1 MRRRRRS
8 ESEADINVTPLL
20 DIIFIMLIFF
30 IVTTS
35 FVHEIG
41 VEMNRSS
48 NEALTT
54 EDESEIIFVRID
66 DDGNIYVRDRQTDI
80 RLVHANIEMNLAAMP
95 DAAVVVAA
103 ARNSDA
109 GLLVKVVDQ
118 VRVAGAQQVSMV
130 TLSEVK

>member
-1 MRRRRRS
+1 
-8 ESEADINVTPLL
+8 
-20 DIIFIMLIFF
+20 MLIFF

-80 RLVHANIEMNLAAMP
+80 RLVHANIEMNLATMP

-118 VRVAGAQQVSMV
+118 ARVAGAQQVSMV
-130 TLSEVK
+130 ALSELQ

>member
-48 NEALTT
+48 NEPLTT

-66 DDGNIYVRDRQTDI
+66 EDGQIYIRDRQTDI
-80 RLVHANIEMNLAAMP
+80 RLVHANIEMNLATMP

-118 VRVAGAQQVSMV
+118 ARVAGAQQVSMV
-130 TLSEVK
+130 ALSELQ

>member
-20 DIIFIMLIFF
+20 DIVFIMLIFF

-41 VEMNRSS
+41 VEMNRSA
-48 NEALTT
+48 NEPLTT
-54 EDESEIIFVRID
+54 EEESEIILVRID
-66 DDGNIYVRDRQTDI
+66 NDGQIYIRNRQTDI
-80 RLVHANIEMNLAAMP
+80 RLVHANIESSLASMP

-118 VRVAGAQQVSMV
+118 ARVAGAQQVSMV
-130 TLSEVK
+130 ALSEM

>member
-1 MRRRRRS
+1 MRKRRRS
-8 ESEADINVTPLL
+8 EEDAAINVTPLL
-20 DIIFIMLIFF
+20 DIVFIMLIFF

-41 VEMNRSS
+41 VEMNRTS
-48 NEALTT
+48 NAPQMT

-66 DDGNIYVRDRQTDI
+66 DSGQIYVRNRQTDI
-80 RLVHANIEMNLAAMP
+80 RLVHASIEMNLASTP
-95 DAAVVVAA
+95 DAAVVIAA

-118 VRVAGAQQVSMV
+118 ARVAGAQQVSMV
-130 TLSEVK
+130 ALSEM

>member
-35 FVHEIG
+35 FGHEIG
-41 VEMNRSS
+41 VELNRSS
-48 NEALTT
+48 NEAITAV
-54 EDESEIIFVRID
+54 DESEIIFVRID

-80 RLVHANIEMNLAAMP
+80 RLVHANIEMNLAVMP

-118 VRVAGAQQVSMV
+118 ARVAGAQQVSMV
-130 TLSEVK
+130 ALSEVK

>member
-8 ESEADINVTPLL
+8 ESEAEINVTPLL
-20 DIIFIMLIFF
+20 DIVFIMLIFF

-41 VEMNRSS
+41 VEMNRTS
-48 NEALTT
+48 NEPLTT

-66 DDGNIYVRDRQTDI
+66 GDGQIYVRDRQTDI

-118 VRVAGAQQVSMV
+118 ARVAGAQQVSMV
-130 TLSEVK
+130 ALSEL

>member
-8 ESEADINVTPLL
+8 ESEAEINVTPLL
-20 DIIFIMLIFF
+20 DIVFIMLIFF

-41 VEMNRSS
+41 VEMNRSA
-48 NEALTT
+48 NEPLTT
-54 EDESEIIFVRID
+54 EEESEIILVRID
-66 DDGNIYVRDRQTDI
+66 NDGQIYIRNRQTDI
-80 RLVHANIEMNLAAMP
+80 RLVHANIESSLASMP

-118 VRVAGAQQVSMV
+118 ARVAGAQQVSMV
-130 TLSEVK
+130 ALSEM

>member
-1 MRRRRRS
+1 MRKRRRS
-8 ESEADINVTPLL
+8 EEDAEINVTPLL
-20 DIIFIMLIFF
+20 DIVFIMLIFF

-41 VEMNRSS
+41 VEMNRAS
-48 NEALTT
+48 NAPQMT

-66 DDGNIYVRDRQTDI
+66 DSGKIYVRNRQTDI
-80 RLVHANIEMNLAAMP
+80 RLVHASIEMNLASTP
-95 DAAVVVAA
+95 DAAVVIAA

-118 VRVAGAQQVSMV
+118 ARVAGAQQVSMV
-130 TLSEVK
+130 ALSEM

>member
-8 ESEADINVTPLL
+8 ESEAEINVTPLL
-20 DIIFIMLIFF
+20 DIVFIMLIFF

-41 VEMNRSS
+41 VEMNRSA
-48 NEALTT
+48 NEPLTT
-54 EDESEIIFVRID
+54 EEESEIIFVRID
-66 DDGNIYVRDRQTDI
+66 NDGQIYIRNRQTDI
-80 RLVHANIEMNLAAMP
+80 RLVHANIESSLAAKP
-95 DAAVVVAA
+95 DAVVVVAA

-118 VRVAGAQQVSMV
+118 ARVAGAQQVSMV
-130 TLSEVK
+130 ALSEM

>member
-8 ESEADINVTPLL
+8 ENEADINVTPLL

-41 VEMNRSS
+41 VEMNRTS
-48 NEALTT
+48 NEPLTT

-66 DDGNIYVRDRQTDI
+66 DDGQIYIRDRQTDI

-118 VRVAGAQQVSMV
+118 ARVAGAQQVSMV
-130 TLSEVK
+130 ALSEL

>member
-8 ESEADINVTPLL
+8 ESEAEINVTPLL
-20 DIIFIMLIFF
+20 DIVFIMLIFF

-41 VEMNRSS
+41 VEMNRSA
-48 NEALTT
+48 NEPLTT
-54 EDESEIIFVRID
+54 EEESEIIFVRID
-66 DDGNIYVRDRQTDI
+66 NDGQLYIRNRQTDI
-80 RLVHANIEMNLAAMP
+80 RLVHANIESSLAAKP
-95 DAAVVVAA
+95 DAVVVVAA

-118 VRVAGAQQVSMV
+118 ARVAGAQQVSMV
-130 TLSEVK
+130 ALSEM

>member
-8 ESEADINVTPLL
+8 ESEAEINVTPLL

-41 VEMNRSS
+41 VEMNRTS
-48 NEALTT
+48 NEPLTT
-54 EDESEIIFVRID
+54 EEESEIIFVRID
-66 DDGNIYVRDRQTDI
+66 GDGQIYVRDRQTDI

-118 VRVAGAQQVSMV
+118 ARVAGAQQVSMV
-130 TLSEVK
+130 ALSEL

>member
-1 MRRRRRS
+1 MRRRRRT
-8 ESEADINVTPLL
+8 ESEAEINVTPLL

-41 VEMNRSS
+41 VEMNRTS
-48 NEALTT
+48 NEPLTT
-54 EDESEIIFVRID
+54 EEESEIIFVRID
-66 DDGNIYVRDRQTDI
+66 GDGQIYVRDRQTDI

-118 VRVAGAQQVSMV
+118 ARVAGAQQVSMV
-130 TLSEVK
+130 ALSEL

>member
-8 ESEADINVTPLL
+8 ESEAEINVTPLL
-20 DIIFIMLIFF
+20 DIVFIMLIFF

-41 VEMNRSS
+41 VEMNRSA
-48 NEALTT
+48 NEPLTT
-54 EDESEIIFVRID
+54 EEESEIILIRID
-66 DDGNIYVRDRQTDI
+66 NDGQIYIRNRQTDI
-80 RLVHANIEMNLAAMP
+80 RLVHANIESSLASMP

-118 VRVAGAQQVSMV
+118 ARVAGAQQVSMV
-130 TLSEVK
+130 ALSEM

>member
-8 ESEADINVTPLL
+8 ESEAEINVTPLL

-48 NEALTT
+48 NEPLTT
-54 EDESEIIFVRID
+54 EDESQIIFVRID
-66 DDGNIYVRDRQTDI
+66 EDGQIYVRDRQTDI
-80 RLVHANIEMNLAAMP
+80 RLVHANIEMNLATMP
-95 DAAVVVAA
+95 DATVVVAA

-118 VRVAGAQQVSMV
+118 ARVAGAQQVSMV
-130 TLSEVK
+130 ALSEVK

>member
-1 MRRRRRS
+1 MRKRRRP
-8 ESEADINVTPLL
+8 ESDAEINVTPLL
-20 DIIFIMLIFF
+20 DIVFIMLIFF

-41 VEMNRSS
+41 VEMNRSA
-48 NEALTT
+48 NEPLTT
-54 EDESEIIFVRID
+54 EEESEIILVRIES
-66 DDGNIYVRDRQTDI
+66 DGRIFIRNRQTDI
-80 RLVHANIEMNLAAMP
+80 RLVHANIEMNLASMP

-118 VRVAGAQQVSMV
+118 ARVAGAQQVSMV
-130 TLSEVK
+130 ALSDM

>member
-8 ESEADINVTPLL
+8 EGEAEINVTPLL
-20 DIIFIMLIFF
+20 DIVFIMLIFF

-41 VEMNRSS
+41 VEMNRSA
-48 NEALTT
+48 NEPLTS
-54 EDESEIIFVRID
+54 EEESEIILVRID
-66 DDGNIYVRDRQTDI
+66 NDGQIYIRNRQTDI
-80 RLVHANIEMNLAAMP
+80 RLVHANIESSLASMP

-103 ARNSDA
+103 ARDSDA

-118 VRVAGAQQVSMV
+118 ARVAGAQQVSMV
-130 TLSEVK
+130 ALSEM

>member
-8 ESEADINVTPLL
+8 ESEAEINVTPLL

-41 VEMNRSS
+41 VEMNRTS
-48 NEALTT
+48 NEPLTT
-54 EDESEIIFVRID
+54 EEESEIIFVRID
-66 DDGNIYVRDRQTDI
+66 DDGQIYVRDRQTDI

-118 VRVAGAQQVSMV
+118 ARVAGAQQVSMV
-130 TLSEVK
+130 ALSEL

>member
-1 MRRRRRS
+1 
-8 ESEADINVTPLL
+8 
-20 DIIFIMLIFF
+20 MLIFF

-103 ARNSDA
+103 SRNSDA

-118 VRVAGAQQVSMV
+118 ARVAGAQQVSMV
-130 TLSEVK
+130 ALSEVK

>member
-8 ESEADINVTPLL
+8 ESEAEINVTPLL
-20 DIIFIMLIFF
+20 DIVFIMLIFF

-41 VEMNRSS
+41 VEMNRSA
-48 NEALTT
+48 NEPLTT
-54 EDESEIIFVRID
+54 EEESEIILVRID
-66 DDGNIYVRDRQTDI
+66 NDGQIYIRNRQTDI
-80 RLVHANIEMNLAAMP
+80 RLVHANIESSLAAMP
-95 DAAVVVAA
+95 DAVVVVAA

-118 VRVAGAQQVSMV
+118 ARVAGAQQVSMV
-130 TLSEVK
+130 ALSEM

>member
-1 MRRRRRS
+1 MRKRRRS
-8 ESEADINVTPLL
+8 EDDAEINVTPLL
-20 DIIFIMLIFF
+20 DIVFIMLIFF

-41 VEMNRSS
+41 VEMNRTS
-48 NEALTT
+48 NAPLMT
-54 EDESEIIFVRID
+54 EDESEIILVRID
-66 DDGNIYVRDRQTDI
+66 DSGQIYVRNRPTDI
-80 RLVHANIEMNLAAMP
+80 RLVHASIEMNLASTP

-118 VRVAGAQQVSMV
+118 ARVAGAQQVSMV
-130 TLSEVK
+130 ALSEMK

>member
-8 ESEADINVTPLL
+8 ESEAEINVTPLL
-20 DIIFIMLIFF
+20 DIVFIMLIFF

-41 VEMNRSS
+41 VEMNRTS
-48 NEALTT
+48 NEPLTT
-54 EDESEIIFVRID
+54 EEESEIIFVRID
-66 DDGNIYVRDRQTDI
+66 GDGQIYVRDRQTDI

-118 VRVAGAQQVSMV
+118 ARVAGAQQVSMV
-130 TLSEVK
+130 ALSEL

>member
-1 MRRRRRS
+1 MRKRRRS
-8 ESEADINVTPLL
+8 EEDAEINVTPLL
-20 DIIFIMLIFF
+20 DIVFIMLIFF

-41 VEMNRSS
+41 VEMNRTS
-48 NEALTT
+48 NAPLMT

-66 DDGNIYVRDRQTDI
+66 DSGQIYVRNRQTAI
-80 RLVHANIEMNLAAMP
+80 RLVHASIEMNLASTP
-95 DAAVVVAA
+95 DAAVVIAA

-118 VRVAGAQQVSMV
+118 ARVAGAQQVSMV
-130 TLSEVK
+130 ALSEM

>member
-30 IVTTS
+30 VVTTS

-48 NEALTT
+48 NEPLTT

-66 DDGNIYVRDRQTDI
+66 EDGQIYIRDRQTDI
-80 RLVHANIEMNLAAMP
+80 RLVHANIEMNLATMP

-118 VRVAGAQQVSMV
+118 ARVAGAQQVSMV
-130 TLSEVK
+130 ALSELQ